1 MKKTVLVSLFAAAM
15 IPAFASAA
23 DLTINFTGNITD
35 QTCTISNAT
44 GGALNVAMPSVSASQ
59 FKAVG
64 DVGGATPFQV
74 TLTNCPATVTKVAGL
89 FELGPNVD
97 TTTGNLK
104 IATATAGKA
113 ANVQVQLLDS
123 TGAKVRADGGK
134 TPSVNISSGGA
145 TINMFSQYYATA
157 ATVTA
162 GKTDTSVGFTV
173 VYN

>member
-1 MKKTVLVSLFAAAM
+1 MKKTVLASLFAAAM

-23 DLTINFTGNITD
+23 DLTINFTGTVTD

-44 GGALNVAMPSVSASQ
+44 GGTLSVAMPSVSASQ

-64 DVGGATPFQV
+64 DVAGTTPFNV
-74 TLTNCPATVTKVAGL
+74 TLTNCPASVTKVAGL

-104 IATATAGKA
+104 IAAATTNKAG
-113 ANVQVQLLDS
+113 NVQVQLLDS
-123 TGAKVRADGGK
+123 TGAKVRADGGR
-134 TPSVNISSGGA
+134 TPSVDVSSGGA
-145 TINMFSQYYATA
+145 TINMLSQYYATA

>member
-1 MKKTVLVSLFAAAM
+1 MKKTVLASLFAAAM

-23 DLTINFTGNITD
+23 DLTINFTGTVTD

-44 GGALNVAMPSVSASQ
+44 GGTLSVAMPSVSASQ

-64 DVGGATPFQV
+64 DVAGTTPFNV
-74 TLTNCPATVTKVAGL
+74 TLTNCPASVTKVAGL

-97 TTTGNLK
+97 TATGNLK
-104 IATATAGKA
+104 IAASTTGPAG
-113 ANVQVQLLDS
+113 NVQVQLLDS
-123 TGAKVRADGGK
+123 TGAKVRANGGR
-134 TPSVNISSGGA
+134 TPSVDVSSGSA
-145 TINMFSQYYATA
+145 TINMLSQYYATA